1 MQQIYEKTIVNGEVV
16 INVEGWTATPNN
28 CTWSNS
34 YESFNYSQWYQDGD
48 GTVTASDIIIVY
60 NILLGN

>member
-48 GTVTASDIIIVY
+48 GTVTAAT
-60 NILLGN
+60 L